1 MNRAIVFAILAGLGA
16 GTWTICLKL
25 ASSRISVVVGAIVI
39 TSGALAVNLIV
50 LLVMKAGGHPTVFTR
65 ESLWLLLA
73 AGMAAASV
81 DLFGLL
87 AYQHGLRVTSSLVIS
102 GTSTLAVLL
111 AGFLLLYEPFTWGR
125 LLAIVLITAGILLY
139 QVQGG

>member
-1 MNRAIVFAILAGLGA
+1 VNRAIVFAILAGLGA

-50 LLVMKAGGHPTVFTR
+50 LLVMKAGGHQTVFTR

>member
-1 MNRAIVFAILAGLGA
+1 MSPAIVFAILAGLGA
-16 GTWTICLKL
+16 ATWTICLKF
-25 ASSRISVVVGAIVI
+25 ASSRISAVVGAIVI

-50 LLVMKAGGHPTVFTR
+50 LAFMKVSGHEIVFTR
-65 ESLWLLLA
+65 ASLGLLLV

-87 AYQHGLRVTSSLVIS
+87 AYQHGLRVTSSFVMG

-111 AGFLLLYEPFTWGR
+111 AGFLLLHEPFTWGR
-125 LLAIVLITAGILLY
+125 VLAVALITAGILLY

>member
-1 MNRAIVFAILAGLGA
+1 MSRAIVFAMLAGLGA
-16 GTWTICLKL
+16 ATWTVCLKL
-25 ASSRISVVVGAIVI
+25 ASSRISAVVGAIVI
-39 TSGALAVNLIV
+39 TTGALAVNLIV
-50 LLVMKAGGHPTVFTR
+50 LLVMKASGHETVFTR

-87 AYQHGLRVTSSLVIS
+87 AYQHGLQVTSSFVIS

-111 AGFLLLYEPFTWGR
+111 VGFLLLHEPFTWGR
-125 LLAIVLITAGILLY
+125 VLAVALITAGILLY
-139 QVQGG
+139 QAQGG